1 MRGTQCYRLLTWTP
15 ARPCYKANLQ
25 STPLANLALTP
36 TLIASCARAQTA
48 DGRCA
53 GGWCARARH
62 GGVLAREG
70 HRVLLARG
78 QTADAVVPG
87 GCLRWVN
94 QAATLLPAEAAKCAL
109 PGAAPCCC
117 SCEGTRLGG
126 RQPRLTFPHFCRLT
140 VSVPIIS
147 PSSPSLSP
155 SFPHFGRPA
164 LSLSLHC
171 PLLQAS
177 LPTLASSCPARCCRT
192 LTATREQQQQ
202 VRSSVV
208 QGSLAACSSVC
219 WHPCALCRPGKGIFE
234 VCPAWMMAVIKMLQH
249 PPSMCKIARRGGS
262 SAFSVSSRH
271 TGRHNGS

>member
-1 MRGTQCYRLLTWTP
+1 LCAAGKAAIMRGTQCYRLLTWTP

-155 SFPHFGRPA
+155 SFPHFWPA
-164 LSLSLHC
+164 GPFPIFTLPPASGLLAYLGVLLSCALLSHYDRHPGAAAAGAVKRGSRLFGC
-171 PLLQAS
+171 LLLCLLAS
-177 LPTLASSCPARCCRT
+177 L
-192 LTATREQQQQ
+192 
-202 VRSSVV
+202 
-208 QGSLAACSSVC
+208 
-219 WHPCALCRPGKGIFE
+219 CAL
-234 VCPAWMMAVIKMLQH
+234 
-249 PPSMCKIARRGGS
+249 PPRQGH
-262 SAFSVSSRH
+262 F
-271 TGRHNGS
+271 